1 MAWNREG
8 DRKSKR
14 EVKGRQEPM
23 ALRIREL
30 TDAEQEKITRLR
42 HSRRGPARQVER
54 ARLLELASQ
63 GHFVPAIAAQL
74 HIGQDV
80 VRLWLKRFNAEGLAG
95 LADRPRAGRPANY
108 TAEQVGEV
116 IATALTNP
124 QDLGQAFGSWTFV
137 RLASYLNAGRGM
149 AIQHSR
155 IHEILHAEGL
165 RWREQETW
173 VGARVDPD
181 FARKR
186 GALVRSLRARLRAP
200 VVLCF

>member
-1 MAWNREG
+1 
-8 DRKSKR
+8 
-14 EVKGRQEPM
+14 M
-23 ALRIREL
+23 ALRIREM
-30 TDAEQEKITRLR
+30 TGEEHEQIKRLS
-42 HSRRGPARQVER
+42 HSRTAPARQVER
-54 ARLLELASQ
+54 ARIVQLASQ
-63 GHFVPAIAAQL
+63 GHLVPAIAAHLQ
-74 HIGQDV
+74 IGQDV
-80 VRLWLKRFNAEGLAG
+80 VRVWLKRFNAEGLAG
-95 LADRPRAGRPANY
+95 LADRPRAGRPATY

-173 VGARVDPD
+173 FGARVDPD

-186 GALVRSLRARLRAP
+186 GALRRSPPVRRRGP
-200 VVLCF
+200 V